1 MILYLDS
8 SALVKRYVQERGSQA
23 VGDAITAAQLTAT
36 AVITR
41 AEVGAALAKA
51 IRTSALTSEEA
62 LASLDRFHQDWP
74 RLVRTRVSEA
84 TVARAEQLAWQY
96 NLRGYDAVHL
106 ASALLWQEGLGE
118 PVTVAV
124 FDHALWKAASQAGL
138 LAYPAD
144 LLATGTS

>member
-8 SALVKRYVQERGSQA
+8 SALVKRYVQEQGSQA
-23 VGDAITAAQLTAT
+23 VGDAIAAAQLTGT
-36 AVITR
+36 AIITR

-51 IRTSALTSEEA
+51 VRTSALTREEA
-62 LASLDRFHQDWP
+62 LACLGRFQQDWP
-74 RLVRTRVSEA
+74 RLVRTRVGEP

-106 ASALLWQEGLGE
+106 ASALLWQESLSE
-118 PVTVAV
+118 SVTMAA

-138 LAYPAD
+138 IAYPAE
-144 LLATGTS
+144 LIGSATP